1 MKIKEVIDYL
11 ETQGEWV
18 NRDCTKDHILYGN
31 ENNDIHQAIVCW
43 VATLDIIY
51 QAIQNDCHFIISH
64 ENPFYL
70 ASTNLPQPIIKAQK
84 KKKEL
89 LKNTILLFIDVM
101 IYGIYIPNMGYV
113 ILGEK
118 Y

>member
-1 MKIKEVIDYL
+1 MYIGGKMKIKEVIDYL

-70 ASTNLPQPIIKAQK
+70 QRQELFDRLIFSKRFSVFWVDSTFKC
-84 KKKEL
+84 
-89 LKNTILLFIDVM
+89 
-101 IYGIYIPNMGYV
+101 
-113 ILGEK
+113 
-118 Y
+118 